1 MRNAAW
7 EDKSLAGALGSWTEL
22 KHDTIL
28 YGKPNM
34 AESGGGREPSIL
46 HSYVEPNP
54 VLYNRL
60 LWLTSYSRKN
70 LEARGILPE
79 YIGKAAVGIE
89 ELLKFLLDCSLK
101 EIEGRDLTD
110 EEREWLRYYGGRLES
125 LSARLILGGKGDRWY
140 NIESETERDMA
151 LIADTGTGTDGFD
164 YLEQAVG
171 RAAEIFVVTPSA
183 GKLWLTRGAVFDYY
197 EFISGKRMNDEEWQA
212 LLKEGGAPARPRWT
226 ESFLLPGRL

>member
-34 AESGGGREPSIL
+34 AESGGGREPPIL

-54 VLYNRL
+54 TLYNRL
-60 LWLTSYSRKN
+60 LWLTSYSREN
-70 LEARGILPE
+70 LAAREILPE
-79 YIGKAAVGIE
+79 YIGKAAAGME
-89 ELLKFLLDCSLK
+89 ELFKFLLDCSLK
-101 EIEGRDLTD
+101 ELNGEELTNEEKKDL
-110 EEREWLRYYGGRLES
+110 RFYGGRLEN
-125 LSARLILGGKGDRWY
+125 LSARLVLGGKADSWS
-140 NIESETERDMA
+140 NIESQTERDMA
-151 LIADTGTGTDGFD
+151 LIADTGTGTDGID

-197 EFISGKRMNDEEWQA
+197 EFISGERMNDEEWQA
-212 LLKEGGAPARPRWT
+212 LLKGGGAPARPRWT
-226 ESFLLPGRL
+226 ESLLLPGRL